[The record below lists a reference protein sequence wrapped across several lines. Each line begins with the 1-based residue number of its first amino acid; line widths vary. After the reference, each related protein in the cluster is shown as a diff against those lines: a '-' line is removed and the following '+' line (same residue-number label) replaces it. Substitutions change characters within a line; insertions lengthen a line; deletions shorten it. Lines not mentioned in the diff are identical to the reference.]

1 MDAVKACPLG
11 SHASSRP
18 CVSLGRAFCAIPS
31 TRCVKRM
38 VLAHLRLLAGRT
50 GSTASFLDCLA
61 AALQDLPRRRMLPRA
76 LQMSRRGSRGAARLL
91 CNGFCTGS
99 GACRSLRGPW
109 YLCFVCG
116 LACRHTCGEERS
128 DENSDHN
135 DLVSSTM

>member
-1 MDAVKACPLG
+1 MKACPLR
-11 SHASSRP
+11 SRASLWPRASP
-18 CVSLGRAFCAIPS
+18 GRAFCAATS
-31 TRCVKRM
+31 TEPVECM
-38 VLAHLRLLAGRT
+38 MPAHVRLLAGST

-61 AALQDLPRRRMLPRA
+61 AALQDLPRRRTLPRA

-116 LACRHTCGEERS
+116 LACRCTCGEERS
-128 DENSDHN
+128 NENSDHN